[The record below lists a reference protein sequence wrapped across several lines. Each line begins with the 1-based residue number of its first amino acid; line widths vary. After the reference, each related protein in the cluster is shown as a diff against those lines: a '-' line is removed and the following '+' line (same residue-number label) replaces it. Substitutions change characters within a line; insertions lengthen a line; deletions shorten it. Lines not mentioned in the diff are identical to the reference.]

1 MRVKSYNATFVKKTG
16 EERTMNFVRI
26 GDLPDAF
33 LVGKVNNTGYEPDPH
48 NGLELVWD
56 LDNKGFRTFNN
67 NTTVGKVTSREVDI
81 G

>member
-1 MRVKSYNATFVKKTG
+1 MRVKSYNATFVKTTG

-26 GDLPDAF
+26 GDLPDTF
-33 LVGKVNNTGYEPDPH
+33 LVGKIKNTGKTRKLS

-56 LDNKGFRTFNN
+56 LDSKGFRTFNN
-67 NTTVGKVTSREVDI
+67 NTAVGKVTTREVDI